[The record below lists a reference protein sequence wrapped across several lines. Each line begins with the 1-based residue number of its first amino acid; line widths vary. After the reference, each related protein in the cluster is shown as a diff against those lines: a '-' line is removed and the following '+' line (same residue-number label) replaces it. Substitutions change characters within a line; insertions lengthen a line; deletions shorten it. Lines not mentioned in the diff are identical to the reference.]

1 MHAMKHRATC
11 CRLALKP
18 LALLVCVLWQGAG
31 VRAQEPAGALPS
43 FAEMEAAGARIGEIR
58 VSPNDIFD
66 TADPKENNWLFR
78 TANKLH
84 ILTRPSVI
92 ERALLFK
99 SGDALSVRLLDETER
114 LLRSNRYL
122 YEVQFRPLAYHDGVV
137 DIEVFTRDTWSLDPG
152 FSAGRTGGSNSS
164 SLRLREYN
172 LLGTGT
178 SISIGRSKN
187 VDRKST
193 EFQFS
198 NTRAF
203 GTWASVNYEHANNS
217 DGKSNSA
224 SVVRPFY
231 ALDTRWAAGVS
242 ASKDDRIES
251 VYNAGEVASQYR
263 HRETKGE
270 VFGGWSSGLQD
281 GWVQRYSLGASLQD
295 DTYAPQPGL
304 VTPAALPADEK
315 LVAPFVRYELIEDRF
330 ERELNRNLIGRP
342 EFFALGLASTLQLG
356 RAATGLG
363 SSRNAWLYSAS
374 VSRGFEP
381 FADHTLIA
389 AAKINGQYG
398 DAQVRRQRLG
408 AQAQY
413 YLPQGKRWLFYASAS
428 GDMLTRPELPDLLLL
443 GGDNGLRGY
452 PLRYQ
457 IGTRR
462 ALFTVE
468 ERFYTDLY
476 VWRLFRI
483 GGAAFFDLGRAWGG
497 DVVNTVN
504 PGWLGNAGFGLR
516 IVSARAAFSN
526 VLHVDLAFP
535 TNATP
540 DIKKV
545 QFLVKTR
552 ASF

>member
-1 MHAMKHRATC
+1 MTLRPSLE
-11 CRLALKP
+11 RLVTP
-18 LALLVCVLWQGAG
+18 FFLAASLVAAG
-31 VRAQEPAGALPS
+31 TACAQEPAAALPS

-66 TADPKENNWLFR
+66 TTDPKENNWLFR

-84 ILTRPSVI
+84 VLTRPSVI

-99 SGDALSVRLLDETER
+99 RGDPLSVRLLEETER

-152 FSAGRTGGSNSS
+152 FSAGRTGGTNSS

-178 SISIGRSKN
+178 SISIGRSRN

-203 GTWASVNYEHANNS
+203 GTWASVNYEHASNS

-251 VYNAGEVASQYR
+251 LYNAGEVAGQYR

-295 DTYAPQPGL
+295 DGYATQPGL
-304 VTPAALPADEK
+304 LAPAVLPADEK

-381 FADHTLIA
+381 FAEHTLIA
-389 AAKINGQYG
+389 AAKITGQYG

-413 YLPQGKRWLFYASAS
+413 YLPQGKRWLFYAAAS

-504 PGWLGNAGFGLR
+504 PGWLGNAGIGLR